1 MTRQYMDFAP
11 VKKKTAGR
19 AMSSQRRVVV
29 APERVVAPG
38 PVTKMPSSNAAPR
51 SRIGVRPMGG
61 RRVVSDMTIPSGNN
75 KVKPVARSTN
85 VSNVRP
91 ASNAGS
97 VSRPRANANVRYAT
111 SSPKANTN
119 VRYVAPSSKE
129 LSKNGMPRKRST
141 VKLGEIEDLNPK
153 FVVADVPKRPL
164 NDGTNTKP
172 EAKKDDASVAKSKRI
187 GGRLRSKRATK
198 LSAKQEKTESKVQK
212 SAEKNETY
220 NVPKSPF
227 INQDKVVKRPLSG
240 KTYQPQNVPAIQ
252 PEGKKTNGK
261 PVTIIAKPKKDSRV
275 GMVVTIILTIILGAV
290 AGTVAFLLLPK

>member
-19 AMSSQRRVVV
+19 AMSSQG
-29 APERVVAPG
+29 RVVAAHERAVAAG
-38 PVTKMPSSNAAPR
+38 PVTKMPSSNAVPR

-75 KVKPVARSTN
+75 SAKPVVRNTN
-85 VSNVRP
+85 VNNKKP
-91 ASNAGS
+91 
-97 VSRPRANANVRYAT
+97 VSRPKV
-111 SSPKANTN
+111 NTN
-119 VRYVAPSSKE
+119 VRYVAPSPKATTNVRYATPSSKE

-153 FVVADVPKRPL
+153 FVAADVPKRPL
-164 NDGTNTKP
+164 NDGTNVNSD
-172 EAKKDDASVAKSKRI
+172 AKKDDASVAKSKRI
-187 GGRLRSKRATK
+187 GGRLRSKRAAK
-198 LSAKQEKTESKVQK
+198 LSAKQEKVDSKAQK

-240 KTYQPQNVPAIQ
+240 KSYQTRNVPTAQ
-252 PEGKKTNGK
+252 PEKKTNGK